1 LNHLVAALSAESSGD
16 RTEKWG
22 RMLHSSEPEVDAEGR
37 PILLVH
43 KGEDVVSVGVSGS
56 NLLTNDAGDRF
67 TQGLLEARLRAELK
81 RGSAPKV
88 SENDVERDWSL
99 LQKALN
105 GDPAVTEMPSG
116 SQSLVRNRR

>member
-1 LNHLVAALSAESSGD
+1 LAALSAESSDD

-22 RMLHSSEPEVDAEGR
+22 RVLRGSAPGLDPDGR

-43 KGEDVVSVGVSGS
+43 KGEDLVSVGVSRS
-56 NLLTNDAGDRF
+56 NLLTNDAGERF

-81 RGSAPKV
+81 RGSSPKV
-88 SENDVERDWSL
+88 SENDVERDWDL

-105 GDPAVTEMPSG
+105 GSASEPTAMPSG
-116 SQSLVRNRR
+116 SQSTARNRQ